1 MINQTYTNWELII
14 VDDGSSDHLTLTIL
28 EDYSMY
34 DDRIK
39 VYYLDQHYGPTY
51 TRNILMTHVRG
62 DFVALMDD
70 DDLSYPDRLER
81 QLRYL

>member
-1 MINQTYTNWELII
+1 
-14 VDDGSSDHLTLTIL
+14 
-28 EDYSMY
+28 MY

-39 VYYLDQHYGPTY
+39 VYYQDQHYGPTY
-51 TRNILMTHVRG
+51 TRNTLMSHVRG